1 MIIVTPDGILNV
13 PATSLFKV
21 DKLLMF
27 WNAYAPIL
35 VTVSGIVTV
44 TTFVKSLNPDAGISV
59 CVVTW
64 ISINP
69 LGTKLLATPNIVPK
83 ALPAVGVVPIN
94 GSVMLVMLSEYIK
107 AELAIWDTS
116 SPIISS
122 FNNAI
127 LLSE

>member
-1 MIIVTPDGILNV
+1 
-13 PATSLFKV
+13 
-21 DKLLMF
+21 MF

-35 VTVSGIVTV
+35 VTVAGIVTV

-59 CVVTW
+59 CVVTL

-107 AELAIWDTS
+107 AELAI
-116 SPIISS
+116 
-122 FNNAI
+122 
-127 LLSE
+127 